1 MKMIKALN
9 LDKIGMTAST
19 ACAIHCAL
27 LPFVLTLL
35 PLWGLDFLA
44 DPATEISMILL
55 SLILGAWSLGKSYRK
70 VHHRIFPVI
79 ILVLGFACIV
89 IGHFSGIS
97 ILEPVLIPA
106 GGFAIAFAHFL
117 NLKLA
122 RSCTHS

>member
-9 LDKIGMTAST
+9 LDKIGITAST

-44 DPATEISMILL
+44 SPVTEISMILL

-70 VHHRIFPVI
+70 VHHRVLPII
-79 ILVLGFACIV
+79 ILILGFACIV
-89 IGHFSGIS
+89 TGHFSGIS
-97 ILEPVLIPA
+97 ILEPILIPA
-106 GGFAIAFAHFL
+106 GGFAIASAHFL

-122 RSCTHS
+122 KTCSHH

>member
-1 MKMIKALN
+1 MIKALN

-70 VHHRIFPVI
+70 VHHRVLPIL
-79 ILVLGFACIV
+79 ILVFGFAFIL
-89 IGHFSGIS
+89 IGHFSGIA
-97 ILEPVLIPA
+97 ILEPILIPA
-106 GGFAIAFAHFL
+106 GGFAIASAHFL
-117 NLKLA
+117 NLKLTKT
-122 RSCTHS
+122 CTH

>member
-9 LDKIGMTAST
+9 LDKIGITAST

-44 DPATEISMILL
+44 SPVTEISMILL
-55 SLILGAWSLGKSYRK
+55 SLVLGAWSLGKSYRK
-70 VHHRIFPVI
+70 VHHRVLPII
-79 ILVLGFACIV
+79 ILILGFACIV
-89 IGHFSGIS
+89 TGHFSGIS
-97 ILEPVLIPA
+97 ILEPILIPA
-106 GGFAIAFAHFL
+106 GGFAIASAHFL

-122 RSCTHS
+122 KTCSHH